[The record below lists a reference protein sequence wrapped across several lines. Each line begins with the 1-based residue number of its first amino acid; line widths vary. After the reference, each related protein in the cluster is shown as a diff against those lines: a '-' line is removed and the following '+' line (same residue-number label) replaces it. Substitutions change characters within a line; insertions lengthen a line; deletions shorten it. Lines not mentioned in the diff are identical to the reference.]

1 METLSDM
8 IQDEIR
14 DAEKYARCALEHKEK
29 DPEMAQMFYDLSLE
43 EKEHMEKLFKME
55 KEKIEHMQA
64 MYKGQP

>member
-1 METLSDM
+1 METLPDM

-14 DAEKYARCALEHKEK
+14 DAEKYARCALEYKEK

-64 MYKGQP
+64 MFNG

>member
-29 DPEMAQMFYDLSLE
+29 DPEMAKIFYDLSLE
-43 EKEHMEKLFKME
+43 EKEHMEKLFRLE
-55 KEKIEHMQA
+55 QEKIEHIQA
-64 MYKGQP
+64 MYK